1 MCQILEA
8 KTPWDN
14 AVRGRV
20 FMVTWHGVYFQVLLA
35 VCLSSLVRH
44 LGGSSTPFQIRLFS
58 CFKRS
63 SEVTELYVMC
73 LL

>member
-20 FMVTWHGVYFQVLLA
+20 FMVTWHGVYFQALLC
-35 VCLSSLVRH
+35 CLSDFFSEEGLHQRSGRVFN
-44 LGGSSTPFQIRLFS
+44 SFSNKIVFLF
-58 CFKRS
+58 
-63 SEVTELYVMC
+63 
-73 LL
+73 